1 MRQNYLY
8 YKAIN
13 WNDIEDEL
21 DNAVWEKLTSLF
33 WLDTRIHIEEDKEQ
47 WESLSNVEQEQLN
60 RLLVL
65 LTNLATYQSMEAGEI
80 IRQSERSQQ
89 EIAIINNL
97 QFTEMVNTKAYN
109 RILQVFNDNKN
120 LQEWFDWVD
129 NDEQV
134 LNYLQEID
142 TIYQSTAA
150 TRKRFMSLCVEGL
163 MNIAYLSYP
172 IQLSIEKSFINMG
185 QMLDMVIQNEA
196 VHCYYLSHKVKLLLR
211 EMSQKEVSV
220 FREWAVQTV
229 DKLTRIA
236 IQMIIKYYQD
246 ERSPEIAINLVKQEA
261 NHILASVE
269 LEDIYQVDSEK
280 IAIINAKLNRLRQLN
295 LQNSGAKVSNVM
307 IDRMTEEDYDFQEDA
322 MLHKTMNWQIDEDEL
337 DEYVWDKATAQFW
350 LDTRV
355 PVSNDLLDWKQLS
368 DIEKR
373 VVKKAVGGLALLD
386 TLQSEEGLY
395 SIKKGART
403 QKELAVL
410 SDFTFMES
418 IHAKTYGTILISLNT
433 FKDIEEIYDWMNND
447 PRMQFKA
454 QKVNEVYQSG
464 TPMQVKVA
472 SVFLEGILYYSNFFI
487 PLWYRGQNKL
497 ANLAELI
504 KLVIRDESVHGT
516 YLGYKFRQDFDALS
530 SAEQE
535 AFLDWM
541 YTYLDELLENEFA
554 YTEEVYSEI
563 GLADDIKT
571 FVKYN
576 ANKSLQNMGFGIY
589 FEEATANAVNPIV
602 MNGISIETANH
613 DFFSQVGAGYLM
625 GEAEAM
631 TDDDYDF

>member
-163 MNIAYLSYP
+163 MNIAYLSHP

-196 VHCYYLSHKVKLLLR
+196 VHCYYLNHKVKLLLR
-211 EMSQKEVSV
+211 EMSQKEVSA

-246 ERSPEIAINLVKQEA
+246 ERSQEIAINLVKQEA

-307 IDRMTEEDYDFQEDA
+307 IDSMTEEDYDF
-322 MLHKTMNWQIDEDEL
+322 
-337 DEYVWDKATAQFW
+337 
-350 LDTRV
+350 
-355 PVSNDLLDWKQLS
+355 
-368 DIEKR
+368 
-373 VVKKAVGGLALLD
+373 
-386 TLQSEEGLY
+386 
-395 SIKKGART
+395 
-403 QKELAVL
+403 
-410 SDFTFMES
+410 
-418 IHAKTYGTILISLNT
+418 
-433 FKDIEEIYDWMNND
+433 
-447 PRMQFKA
+447 
-454 QKVNEVYQSG
+454 
-464 TPMQVKVA
+464 
-472 SVFLEGILYYSNFFI
+472 
-487 PLWYRGQNKL
+487 
-497 ANLAELI
+497 
-504 KLVIRDESVHGT
+504 
-516 YLGYKFRQDFDALS
+516 
-530 SAEQE
+530 
-535 AFLDWM
+535 
-541 YTYLDELLENEFA
+541 
-554 YTEEVYSEI
+554 
-563 GLADDIKT
+563 
-571 FVKYN
+571 
-576 ANKSLQNMGFGIY
+576 
-589 FEEATANAVNPIV
+589 
-602 MNGISIETANH
+602 
-613 DFFSQVGAGYLM
+613 
-625 GEAEAM
+625 
-631 TDDDYDF
+631 

>member
-196 VHCYYLSHKVKLLLR
+196 VHCYYLNHKVKLLLR

-295 LQNSGAKVSNVM
+295 LQNTGAKVSNVM
-307 IDRMTEEDYDFQEDA
+307 IDSMTEEDYDF
-322 MLHKTMNWQIDEDEL
+322 
-337 DEYVWDKATAQFW
+337 
-350 LDTRV
+350 
-355 PVSNDLLDWKQLS
+355 
-368 DIEKR
+368 
-373 VVKKAVGGLALLD
+373 
-386 TLQSEEGLY
+386 
-395 SIKKGART
+395 
-403 QKELAVL
+403 
-410 SDFTFMES
+410 
-418 IHAKTYGTILISLNT
+418 
-433 FKDIEEIYDWMNND
+433 
-447 PRMQFKA
+447 
-454 QKVNEVYQSG
+454 
-464 TPMQVKVA
+464 
-472 SVFLEGILYYSNFFI
+472 
-487 PLWYRGQNKL
+487 
-497 ANLAELI
+497 
-504 KLVIRDESVHGT
+504 
-516 YLGYKFRQDFDALS
+516 
-530 SAEQE
+530 
-535 AFLDWM
+535 
-541 YTYLDELLENEFA
+541 
-554 YTEEVYSEI
+554 
-563 GLADDIKT
+563 
-571 FVKYN
+571 
-576 ANKSLQNMGFGIY
+576 
-589 FEEATANAVNPIV
+589 
-602 MNGISIETANH
+602 
-613 DFFSQVGAGYLM
+613 
-625 GEAEAM
+625 
-631 TDDDYDF
+631 

>member
-196 VHCYYLSHKVKLLLR
+196 VHCYYLNHKVKLLLR

-280 IAIINAKLNRLRQLN
+280 IAIMNAKLNRLRQLN

-307 IDRMTEEDYDFQEDA
+307 IDSMTEEDYDF
-322 MLHKTMNWQIDEDEL
+322 
-337 DEYVWDKATAQFW
+337 
-350 LDTRV
+350 
-355 PVSNDLLDWKQLS
+355 
-368 DIEKR
+368 
-373 VVKKAVGGLALLD
+373 
-386 TLQSEEGLY
+386 
-395 SIKKGART
+395 
-403 QKELAVL
+403 
-410 SDFTFMES
+410 
-418 IHAKTYGTILISLNT
+418 
-433 FKDIEEIYDWMNND
+433 
-447 PRMQFKA
+447 
-454 QKVNEVYQSG
+454 
-464 TPMQVKVA
+464 
-472 SVFLEGILYYSNFFI
+472 
-487 PLWYRGQNKL
+487 
-497 ANLAELI
+497 
-504 KLVIRDESVHGT
+504 
-516 YLGYKFRQDFDALS
+516 
-530 SAEQE
+530 
-535 AFLDWM
+535 
-541 YTYLDELLENEFA
+541 
-554 YTEEVYSEI
+554 
-563 GLADDIKT
+563 
-571 FVKYN
+571 
-576 ANKSLQNMGFGIY
+576 
-589 FEEATANAVNPIV
+589 
-602 MNGISIETANH
+602 
-613 DFFSQVGAGYLM
+613 
-625 GEAEAM
+625 
-631 TDDDYDF
+631 

>member
-120 LQEWFDWVD
+120 LQEWYDWVD

-196 VHCYYLSHKVKLLLR
+196 VHCYYLNHKVKLLLR

-307 IDRMTEEDYDFQEDA
+307 IDSMTEEDYDF
-322 MLHKTMNWQIDEDEL
+322 
-337 DEYVWDKATAQFW
+337 
-350 LDTRV
+350 
-355 PVSNDLLDWKQLS
+355 
-368 DIEKR
+368 
-373 VVKKAVGGLALLD
+373 
-386 TLQSEEGLY
+386 
-395 SIKKGART
+395 
-403 QKELAVL
+403 
-410 SDFTFMES
+410 
-418 IHAKTYGTILISLNT
+418 
-433 FKDIEEIYDWMNND
+433 
-447 PRMQFKA
+447 
-454 QKVNEVYQSG
+454 
-464 TPMQVKVA
+464 
-472 SVFLEGILYYSNFFI
+472 
-487 PLWYRGQNKL
+487 
-497 ANLAELI
+497 
-504 KLVIRDESVHGT
+504 
-516 YLGYKFRQDFDALS
+516 
-530 SAEQE
+530 
-535 AFLDWM
+535 
-541 YTYLDELLENEFA
+541 
-554 YTEEVYSEI
+554 
-563 GLADDIKT
+563 
-571 FVKYN
+571 
-576 ANKSLQNMGFGIY
+576 
-589 FEEATANAVNPIV
+589 
-602 MNGISIETANH
+602 
-613 DFFSQVGAGYLM
+613 
-625 GEAEAM
+625 
-631 TDDDYDF
+631 

>member
-1 MRQNYLY
+1 
-8 YKAIN
+8 
-13 WNDIEDEL
+13 
-21 DNAVWEKLTSLF
+21 
-33 WLDTRIHIEEDKEQ
+33 
-47 WESLSNVEQEQLN
+47 
-60 RLLVL
+60 
-65 LTNLATYQSMEAGEI
+65 MEAGEI

-196 VHCYYLSHKVKLLLR
+196 VHCYYLNHKVKLLLR

-246 ERSPEIAINLVKQEA
+246 ERSQEIAINLVKQEA

-307 IDRMTEEDYDFQEDA
+307 IDSMTEEDYDF
-322 MLHKTMNWQIDEDEL
+322 
-337 DEYVWDKATAQFW
+337 
-350 LDTRV
+350 
-355 PVSNDLLDWKQLS
+355 
-368 DIEKR
+368 
-373 VVKKAVGGLALLD
+373 
-386 TLQSEEGLY
+386 
-395 SIKKGART
+395 
-403 QKELAVL
+403 
-410 SDFTFMES
+410 
-418 IHAKTYGTILISLNT
+418 
-433 FKDIEEIYDWMNND
+433 
-447 PRMQFKA
+447 
-454 QKVNEVYQSG
+454 
-464 TPMQVKVA
+464 
-472 SVFLEGILYYSNFFI
+472 
-487 PLWYRGQNKL
+487 
-497 ANLAELI
+497 
-504 KLVIRDESVHGT
+504 
-516 YLGYKFRQDFDALS
+516 
-530 SAEQE
+530 
-535 AFLDWM
+535 
-541 YTYLDELLENEFA
+541 
-554 YTEEVYSEI
+554 
-563 GLADDIKT
+563 
-571 FVKYN
+571 
-576 ANKSLQNMGFGIY
+576 
-589 FEEATANAVNPIV
+589 
-602 MNGISIETANH
+602 
-613 DFFSQVGAGYLM
+613 
-625 GEAEAM
+625 
-631 TDDDYDF
+631 

>member
-246 ERSPEIAINLVKQEA
+246 ERSQEIAINLVKQEA

-307 IDRMTEEDYDFQEDA
+307 IDSMTEEDYDFQEDA

>member
-80 IRQSERSQQ
+80 IRQSKRSQQ

-196 VHCYYLSHKVKLLLR
+196 VHCYYLNHKVKLLLR

-246 ERSPEIAINLVKQEA
+246 ERSQEIAINLVKQEA

-307 IDRMTEEDYDFQEDA
+307 IDSMTEEDYDF
-322 MLHKTMNWQIDEDEL
+322 
-337 DEYVWDKATAQFW
+337 
-350 LDTRV
+350 
-355 PVSNDLLDWKQLS
+355 
-368 DIEKR
+368 
-373 VVKKAVGGLALLD
+373 
-386 TLQSEEGLY
+386 
-395 SIKKGART
+395 
-403 QKELAVL
+403 
-410 SDFTFMES
+410 
-418 IHAKTYGTILISLNT
+418 
-433 FKDIEEIYDWMNND
+433 
-447 PRMQFKA
+447 
-454 QKVNEVYQSG
+454 
-464 TPMQVKVA
+464 
-472 SVFLEGILYYSNFFI
+472 
-487 PLWYRGQNKL
+487 
-497 ANLAELI
+497 
-504 KLVIRDESVHGT
+504 
-516 YLGYKFRQDFDALS
+516 
-530 SAEQE
+530 
-535 AFLDWM
+535 
-541 YTYLDELLENEFA
+541 
-554 YTEEVYSEI
+554 
-563 GLADDIKT
+563 
-571 FVKYN
+571 
-576 ANKSLQNMGFGIY
+576 
-589 FEEATANAVNPIV
+589 
-602 MNGISIETANH
+602 
-613 DFFSQVGAGYLM
+613 
-625 GEAEAM
+625 
-631 TDDDYDF
+631 

>member
-196 VHCYYLSHKVKLLLR
+196 VHCYYLNHKVKLLLR

-295 LQNSGAKVSNVM
+295 LQNSVAKVSNVM
-307 IDRMTEEDYDFQEDA
+307 IDRMTEEDYDF
-322 MLHKTMNWQIDEDEL
+322 
-337 DEYVWDKATAQFW
+337 
-350 LDTRV
+350 
-355 PVSNDLLDWKQLS
+355 
-368 DIEKR
+368 
-373 VVKKAVGGLALLD
+373 
-386 TLQSEEGLY
+386 
-395 SIKKGART
+395 
-403 QKELAVL
+403 
-410 SDFTFMES
+410 
-418 IHAKTYGTILISLNT
+418 
-433 FKDIEEIYDWMNND
+433 
-447 PRMQFKA
+447 
-454 QKVNEVYQSG
+454 
-464 TPMQVKVA
+464 
-472 SVFLEGILYYSNFFI
+472 
-487 PLWYRGQNKL
+487 
-497 ANLAELI
+497 
-504 KLVIRDESVHGT
+504 
-516 YLGYKFRQDFDALS
+516 
-530 SAEQE
+530 
-535 AFLDWM
+535 
-541 YTYLDELLENEFA
+541 
-554 YTEEVYSEI
+554 
-563 GLADDIKT
+563 
-571 FVKYN
+571 
-576 ANKSLQNMGFGIY
+576 
-589 FEEATANAVNPIV
+589 
-602 MNGISIETANH
+602 
-613 DFFSQVGAGYLM
+613 
-625 GEAEAM
+625 
-631 TDDDYDF
+631 

>member
-172 IQLSIEKSFINMG
+172 IQLSIEKSFINMR

-196 VHCYYLSHKVKLLLR
+196 VHCYYLNHKVKLLLR

-307 IDRMTEEDYDFQEDA
+307 IDSMTEEDYDF
-322 MLHKTMNWQIDEDEL
+322 
-337 DEYVWDKATAQFW
+337 
-350 LDTRV
+350 
-355 PVSNDLLDWKQLS
+355 
-368 DIEKR
+368 
-373 VVKKAVGGLALLD
+373 
-386 TLQSEEGLY
+386 
-395 SIKKGART
+395 
-403 QKELAVL
+403 
-410 SDFTFMES
+410 
-418 IHAKTYGTILISLNT
+418 
-433 FKDIEEIYDWMNND
+433 
-447 PRMQFKA
+447 
-454 QKVNEVYQSG
+454 
-464 TPMQVKVA
+464 
-472 SVFLEGILYYSNFFI
+472 
-487 PLWYRGQNKL
+487 
-497 ANLAELI
+497 
-504 KLVIRDESVHGT
+504 
-516 YLGYKFRQDFDALS
+516 
-530 SAEQE
+530 
-535 AFLDWM
+535 
-541 YTYLDELLENEFA
+541 
-554 YTEEVYSEI
+554 
-563 GLADDIKT
+563 
-571 FVKYN
+571 
-576 ANKSLQNMGFGIY
+576 
-589 FEEATANAVNPIV
+589 
-602 MNGISIETANH
+602 
-613 DFFSQVGAGYLM
+613 
-625 GEAEAM
+625 
-631 TDDDYDF
+631 

>member
-150 TRKRFMSLCVEGL
+150 TRKQFMSLCVEGL

-196 VHCYYLSHKVKLLLR
+196 VHCYYLNHKVKLLLR

-307 IDRMTEEDYDFQEDA
+307 IDRMTEEDYDF
-322 MLHKTMNWQIDEDEL
+322 
-337 DEYVWDKATAQFW
+337 
-350 LDTRV
+350 
-355 PVSNDLLDWKQLS
+355 
-368 DIEKR
+368 
-373 VVKKAVGGLALLD
+373 
-386 TLQSEEGLY
+386 
-395 SIKKGART
+395 
-403 QKELAVL
+403 
-410 SDFTFMES
+410 
-418 IHAKTYGTILISLNT
+418 
-433 FKDIEEIYDWMNND
+433 
-447 PRMQFKA
+447 
-454 QKVNEVYQSG
+454 
-464 TPMQVKVA
+464 
-472 SVFLEGILYYSNFFI
+472 
-487 PLWYRGQNKL
+487 
-497 ANLAELI
+497 
-504 KLVIRDESVHGT
+504 
-516 YLGYKFRQDFDALS
+516 
-530 SAEQE
+530 
-535 AFLDWM
+535 
-541 YTYLDELLENEFA
+541 
-554 YTEEVYSEI
+554 
-563 GLADDIKT
+563 
-571 FVKYN
+571 
-576 ANKSLQNMGFGIY
+576 
-589 FEEATANAVNPIV
+589 
-602 MNGISIETANH
+602 
-613 DFFSQVGAGYLM
+613 
-625 GEAEAM
+625 
-631 TDDDYDF
+631 

>member
-295 LQNSGAKVSNVM
+295 LQNTGAKVSNVM
-307 IDRMTEEDYDFQEDA
+307 IDSMTEEDYDF
-322 MLHKTMNWQIDEDEL
+322 
-337 DEYVWDKATAQFW
+337 
-350 LDTRV
+350 
-355 PVSNDLLDWKQLS
+355 
-368 DIEKR
+368 
-373 VVKKAVGGLALLD
+373 
-386 TLQSEEGLY
+386 
-395 SIKKGART
+395 
-403 QKELAVL
+403 
-410 SDFTFMES
+410 
-418 IHAKTYGTILISLNT
+418 
-433 FKDIEEIYDWMNND
+433 
-447 PRMQFKA
+447 
-454 QKVNEVYQSG
+454 
-464 TPMQVKVA
+464 
-472 SVFLEGILYYSNFFI
+472 
-487 PLWYRGQNKL
+487 
-497 ANLAELI
+497 
-504 KLVIRDESVHGT
+504 
-516 YLGYKFRQDFDALS
+516 
-530 SAEQE
+530 
-535 AFLDWM
+535 
-541 YTYLDELLENEFA
+541 
-554 YTEEVYSEI
+554 
-563 GLADDIKT
+563 
-571 FVKYN
+571 
-576 ANKSLQNMGFGIY
+576 
-589 FEEATANAVNPIV
+589 
-602 MNGISIETANH
+602 
-613 DFFSQVGAGYLM
+613 
-625 GEAEAM
+625 
-631 TDDDYDF
+631 

>member
-196 VHCYYLSHKVKLLLR
+196 VHCYYLNHKVKLLLR

-307 IDRMTEEDYDFQEDA
+307 IDSMTEEDYDF
-322 MLHKTMNWQIDEDEL
+322 
-337 DEYVWDKATAQFW
+337 
-350 LDTRV
+350 
-355 PVSNDLLDWKQLS
+355 
-368 DIEKR
+368 
-373 VVKKAVGGLALLD
+373 
-386 TLQSEEGLY
+386 
-395 SIKKGART
+395 
-403 QKELAVL
+403 
-410 SDFTFMES
+410 
-418 IHAKTYGTILISLNT
+418 
-433 FKDIEEIYDWMNND
+433 
-447 PRMQFKA
+447 
-454 QKVNEVYQSG
+454 
-464 TPMQVKVA
+464 
-472 SVFLEGILYYSNFFI
+472 
-487 PLWYRGQNKL
+487 
-497 ANLAELI
+497 
-504 KLVIRDESVHGT
+504 
-516 YLGYKFRQDFDALS
+516 
-530 SAEQE
+530 
-535 AFLDWM
+535 
-541 YTYLDELLENEFA
+541 
-554 YTEEVYSEI
+554 
-563 GLADDIKT
+563 
-571 FVKYN
+571 
-576 ANKSLQNMGFGIY
+576 
-589 FEEATANAVNPIV
+589 
-602 MNGISIETANH
+602 
-613 DFFSQVGAGYLM
+613 
-625 GEAEAM
+625 
-631 TDDDYDF
+631 

>member
-80 IRQSERSQQ
+80 IRQSECSQQ

-196 VHCYYLSHKVKLLLR
+196 VHCYYLNHKVKLLLR

-307 IDRMTEEDYDFQEDA
+307 IDRMTEEDYDF
-322 MLHKTMNWQIDEDEL
+322 
-337 DEYVWDKATAQFW
+337 
-350 LDTRV
+350 
-355 PVSNDLLDWKQLS
+355 
-368 DIEKR
+368 
-373 VVKKAVGGLALLD
+373 
-386 TLQSEEGLY
+386 
-395 SIKKGART
+395 
-403 QKELAVL
+403 
-410 SDFTFMES
+410 
-418 IHAKTYGTILISLNT
+418 
-433 FKDIEEIYDWMNND
+433 
-447 PRMQFKA
+447 
-454 QKVNEVYQSG
+454 
-464 TPMQVKVA
+464 
-472 SVFLEGILYYSNFFI
+472 
-487 PLWYRGQNKL
+487 
-497 ANLAELI
+497 
-504 KLVIRDESVHGT
+504 
-516 YLGYKFRQDFDALS
+516 
-530 SAEQE
+530 
-535 AFLDWM
+535 
-541 YTYLDELLENEFA
+541 
-554 YTEEVYSEI
+554 
-563 GLADDIKT
+563 
-571 FVKYN
+571 
-576 ANKSLQNMGFGIY
+576 
-589 FEEATANAVNPIV
+589 
-602 MNGISIETANH
+602 
-613 DFFSQVGAGYLM
+613 
-625 GEAEAM
+625 
-631 TDDDYDF
+631 

>member
-89 EIAIINNL
+89 EIAINNNL

-196 VHCYYLSHKVKLLLR
+196 VHCYYLNHKVKLLLR

-246 ERSPEIAINLVKQEA
+246 ERSPEIAINLVNQEA

-307 IDRMTEEDYDFQEDA
+307 IDSMTEEDYDF
-322 MLHKTMNWQIDEDEL
+322 
-337 DEYVWDKATAQFW
+337 
-350 LDTRV
+350 
-355 PVSNDLLDWKQLS
+355 
-368 DIEKR
+368 
-373 VVKKAVGGLALLD
+373 
-386 TLQSEEGLY
+386 
-395 SIKKGART
+395 
-403 QKELAVL
+403 
-410 SDFTFMES
+410 
-418 IHAKTYGTILISLNT
+418 
-433 FKDIEEIYDWMNND
+433 
-447 PRMQFKA
+447 
-454 QKVNEVYQSG
+454 
-464 TPMQVKVA
+464 
-472 SVFLEGILYYSNFFI
+472 
-487 PLWYRGQNKL
+487 
-497 ANLAELI
+497 
-504 KLVIRDESVHGT
+504 
-516 YLGYKFRQDFDALS
+516 
-530 SAEQE
+530 
-535 AFLDWM
+535 
-541 YTYLDELLENEFA
+541 
-554 YTEEVYSEI
+554 
-563 GLADDIKT
+563 
-571 FVKYN
+571 
-576 ANKSLQNMGFGIY
+576 
-589 FEEATANAVNPIV
+589 
-602 MNGISIETANH
+602 
-613 DFFSQVGAGYLM
+613 
-625 GEAEAM
+625 
-631 TDDDYDF
+631 